1 MPTNSPATKKIKMG
15 LFGKIATLASV
26 AFPPK
31 PLKTPSLA
39 APPRSH
45 QNDRGH
51 PSPPPPPGAGG
62 AGGGTATKTKTMTG
76 GTGGLRRPHH
86 HPPPPKAGQNVY
98 AAGANFKKTKPAPV
112 NVWAKGKK

>member
-1 MPTNSPATKKIKMG
+1 MG

-26 AFPPK
+26 GLPAKAVKNAIAGRAASAATKTTGGTPP
-31 PLKTPSLA
+31 
-39 APPRSH
+39 
-45 QNDRGH
+45 
-51 PSPPPPPGAGG
+51 PPPPPGAGG

-76 GTGGLRRPHH
+76 GTGGFTPSAPP
-86 HPPPPKAGQNVY
+86 PPPPKAGQNVY